1 MDLIEA
7 IDALRCEDPR
17 DFPEVGG
24 HIVRPLD
31 SPPVGPRREGGR
43 ERIDDRHVRDA
54 EAHLAD
60 HHADDVLR
68 FPRGRVAQQ
77 FRQET
82 DLPLLT
88 ALPRFPSDRVEMLI
102 DLRNRQRSRF
112 QRLLP
117 PRGNRLLGDEPE
129 VSLLLP
135 EARDACVI
143 EAGRMSEDPHDHL
156 LCEAELDSRVVGVDP
171 PPGQVDHLVEV
182 IPRCVP

>member
-1 MDLIEA
+1 MIRRPPRSTLFPYTTLFRSLEDLLERLEPLRKHCANRTEEPQGGLIEA

-31 SPPVGPRREGGR
+31 SRPVGPRRAGGR

-60 HHADDVLR
+60 HYADDVLR

-77 FRQET
+77 LRQET

-112 QRLLP
+112 QRLLL
-117 PRGNRLLGDEPE
+117 PRGNRPLGAEP
-129 VSLLLP
+129 
-135 EARDACVI
+135 
-143 EAGRMSEDPHDHL
+143 
-156 LCEAELDSRVVGVDP
+156 
-171 PPGQVDHLVEV
+171 QV
-182 IPRCVP
+182 